1 MKGWFLFV
9 VLIAIFQFSLPANM
23 LGGTVSLFSDPALPK
38 IVVEEVTMEA
48 SKEAPVY
55 SYKLSYDVDTSKATF
70 TLMSSNYAINTL
82 GFKLISQKTGP
93 ISDSVHTINDKMIQ
107 VDLSKMPKGT
117 YYLRLCQQSGDIIKI
132 YRLIKA

>member
-1 MKGWFLFV
+1 MKGWLLFV
-9 VLIAIFQFSLPANM
+9 VLIALFHISLPANTV
-23 LGGTVSLFSDPALPK
+23 GGATSIFTDPVLPK

-55 SYKLSYDVDTSKATF
+55 SYDLSYDVDTSKATF
-70 TLMSSNYAINTL
+70 TLMSRKYAINKL

-93 ISDSVHTINDKMIQ
+93 ITDSVHTINDKKVQ